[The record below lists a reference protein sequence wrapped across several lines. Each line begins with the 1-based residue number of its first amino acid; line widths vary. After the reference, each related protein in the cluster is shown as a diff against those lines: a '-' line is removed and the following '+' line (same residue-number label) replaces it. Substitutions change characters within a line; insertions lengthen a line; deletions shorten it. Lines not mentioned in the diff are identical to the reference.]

1 MSKHRYKSYSYNN
14 SYNEIK
20 ESEVAK
26 QGFKRHITK
35 RNTVFVLIAIFIGYS
50 FILFAYSNINPFGT
64 DHQYTNINTIPS
76 YWLDAMQFLNQ
87 TKYQYNISI
96 FKQNSTQ
103 INYNG
108 SYVLS
113 WWDYGDWINW
123 FGQSKTVLRGDNQV
137 PSLDYATAYQF
148 INGNA
153 TTLASFMKQEHA
165 KLWLIS
171 SDDFEKI
178 AALSYLSCIYQ
189 NETNTQTPLGSSEC
203 EKLNS
208 PTYLF
213 FPQNQSNINNY
224 CTMSNSTT
232 LYIKAE
238 STYGVGYCLQSIQT
252 TNQGMQLDG
261 KVYTLNGTIINNT
274 NIMPITAEPISG
286 QTFEVYLLL
295 YTPLNTTTCQ
305 MPTGLP
311 RFYYSNLYM
320 GEFMG
325 CMGSQFQ
332 QVYPTNGAF
341 GNVRIYK
348 LVS

>member
-1 MSKHRYKSYSYNN
+1 MKDQIYILLMIVFGVIIIISSPFA
-14 SYNEIK
+14 IK
-20 ESEVAK
+20 TTIIPPK
-26 QGFKRHITK
+26 CPIT
-35 RNTVFVLIAIFIGYS
+35 
-50 FILFAYSNINPFGT
+50 FGCGGT
-64 DHQYTNINTIPS
+64 S
-76 YWLDAMQFLNQ
+76 
-87 TKYQYNISI
+87 
-96 FKQNSTQ
+96 
-103 INYNG
+103 
-108 SYVLS
+108 VLS

-123 FGQSKTVLRGDNQV
+123 NGGGFGGNMSTVLRGDNQV

-178 AALSYLSCIYQ
+178 DALSYLSCIYQ

-213 FPQNQSNINNY
+213 FPQNQSSVNSYCNIG
-224 CTMSNSTT
+224 NSTT

-238 STYGVGYCLQSIQT
+238 SSYGIGYCLQTTKT
-252 TNQGMQLDG
+252 TNQGIQLDG
-261 KVYTLNGTIINNT
+261 KVYTLNGTIVNNT
-274 NIMPITAEPISG
+274 NITPITAEPISG

-332 QVYPTNGAF
+332 QVYPANGAF

-348 LVS
+348 LAS